1 MAGRDLQLWCWLVYL
16 LGVVSL
22 VINLSPKNHASDS
35 IPSGP
40 RAMEEA
46 MSRFTVDGVLVCRD
60 VPPSQGKEGDE
71 GEGEVKIRGG
81 RGRTSIRRL
90 KGGGWHG
97 GKRREQVDS
106 QDDNDGAAVTARH
119 IPTLAL
125 PNKVK

>member
-1 MAGRDLQLWCWLVYL
+1 MAGRDSQLWCWLVYL
-16 LGVVSL
+16 LGVVSF
-22 VINLSPKNHASDS
+22 VINSSPKNHAFNS

-46 MSRFTVDGVLVCRD
+46 MSGFTVDGVLVRRD
-60 VPPSQGKEGDE
+60 VPPSQGEEGDE

-81 RGRTSIRRL
+81 RGRTLMRRL
-90 KGGGWHG
+90 EGGGWHG

-106 QDDNDGAAVTARH
+106 QDDNDGAAATVRH
-119 IPTLAL
+119 IPSLVL